1 MIKVSKVEV
10 SGLAN
15 ALYGM
20 RLPKNSNWKS
30 DTECLV
36 YDLGLKKTITVG
48 INDLALDTQKIIDV
62 KIGDEDRRLSTTL
75 VKAGKTHSKWIREVQ
90 ISMLV
95 NAPLY
100 WWKEFDQYKVG
111 TTTNS
116 ESTMHTITQKEFTKD
131 MFSFE
136 KTLGF
141 KNEIKQY
148 EPKIDYEK
156 EIWKEYPLN
165 KIYLVSN
172 MGRVFRKGY
181 TATNGNFYKE
191 RLLTNTLTKDK
202 YLKVG
207 IYIDGVKKDVR
218 VHRVV
223 AQTFLP
229 NEDPKKI
236 EVNHIDGNK
245 LNNHVDNLEWTT
257 SSENQQHAIL
267 NGLQP
272 VKNINNRYNKSEL
285 SKEKIDEISK
295 SNKSATELSIEYGVD
310 VGYIYAIKS
319 GTYNYFDEPIEVQ
332 DTLDDLVALLN
343 SLRNAYLEAKSPLTK
358 KRIWDTI
365 IQILPSSWNQARMVT
380 FSLQTASGMYF
391 DRKNHKLS
399 EWVDF
404 CEELSNLPT
413 VGEFITLE

>member
-1 MIKVSKVEV
+1 MIEVSRVEV
-10 SGLAN
+10 HGLAN

-75 VKAGKTHSKWIREVQ
+75 VKAGKTHSKWMREVQ

-136 KTLGF
+136 KTLG
-141 KNEIKQY
+141 
-148 EPKIDYEK
+148 
-156 EIWKEYPLN
+156 
-165 KIYLVSN
+165 
-172 MGRVFRKGY
+172 
-181 TATNGNFYKE
+181 
-191 RLLTNTLTKDK
+191 
-202 YLKVG
+202 
-207 IYIDGVKKDVR
+207 
-218 VHRVV
+218 
-223 AQTFLP
+223 
-229 NEDPKKI
+229 
-236 EVNHIDGNK
+236 
-245 LNNHVDNLEWTT
+245 LE
-257 SSENQQHAIL
+257 
-267 NGLQP
+267 
-272 VKNINNRYNKSEL
+272 
-285 SKEKIDEISK
+285 
-295 SNKSATELSIEYGVD
+295 
-310 VGYIYAIKS
+310 
-319 GTYNYFDEPIEVQ
+319 EVQ
-332 DTLDDLVALLN
+332 GELDNVVELLN
-343 SLRNAYLEAKSPLTK
+343 SLRVSYLGTNSPLTK

-399 EWVDF
+399 EWVEF
-404 CEELSNLPT
+404 CEELSKLPT
-413 VGEFITLE
+413 VGEFITL